1 MAKITTNRMKMA
13 DSALHRLWLA
23 ANGDLEYLDCEA
35 WEDDCAS
42 VLDLVSESRDACWP
56 SLESRA
62 REKAKADNGG

>member
-1 MAKITTNRMKMA
+1 MAKITASRMKIV

-35 WEDDCAS
+35 WEDDCAA

-56 SLESRA
+56 ELERRA
-62 REKAKADNGG
+62 RAKATAERSD